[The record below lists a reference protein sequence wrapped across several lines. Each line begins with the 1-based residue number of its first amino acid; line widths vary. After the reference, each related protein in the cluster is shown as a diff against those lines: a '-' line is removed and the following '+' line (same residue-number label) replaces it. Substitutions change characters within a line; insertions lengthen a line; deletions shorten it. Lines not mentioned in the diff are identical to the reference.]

1 MENWVRIHILI
12 SFDRV
17 FEGSSSNNLTKVIME
32 ALTIRG
38 GMFRDQ
44 VASKLMS
51 FGGDNVNVFLAK
63 RTMAE
68 FITLLLK
75 MDMDNNT
82 NHQAKLNFKHLYDL

>member
-1 MENWVRIHILI
+1 L
-12 SFDRV
+12 
-17 FEGSSSNNLTKVIME
+17 EGFGSNNLTKVIME

-63 RTMAE
+63 RIMAK

-75 MDMDNNT
+75 MTMDNST
-82 NHQAKLNFKHLYDL
+82 NQQAKLNFKHLCDL

>member
-1 MENWVRIHILI
+1 L
-12 SFDRV
+12 
-17 FEGSSSNNLTKVIME
+17 EGFGSNNLTKVIME

-51 FGGDNVNVFLAK
+51 FGGNNVNVFLAK
-63 RTMAE
+63 RIMAK

-75 MDMDNNT
+75 MAMDNST
-82 NHQAKLNFKHLYDL
+82 NQQAKLNFKHLCDL